1 MEYWRRLTEFI
12 VKDVENANETKRAS
26 VIMRSFSLIMCVYFL
41 VQGICLMVCG
51 VWGGTGIRLLCLMGY
66 VGAFGFTYLNRTQRA
81 LFYTLFFTMVW
92 VVLYVVL
99 FGWDCGVQHFLFA
112 LLILFFAASHESIR
126 RKVSIAVILCA
137 FRLFLYGYTR
147 VCEPFFPLS
156 QGMVSLM
163 QVINTVSIYVLI
175 SVIIILFCQDS
186 LVMEKKLVTYN
197 ERLREAS
204 LHDPLTKLYNR
215 RAMVEYLNELTRK
228 KAWCNIAIGD
238 IDFFKKVN
246 DTYGHEA
253 GDAVLV
259 HVAGLLSDCM
269 ENQGRVC
276 RWGGEEFLL
285 VFRDM
290 NGEKALLELEK
301 IRGLIERQRI
311 VYKEK
316 QISVTMTFGLEEYD
330 NNKPI
335 DLTINNADQKLYM
348 GKSGGRNRVIF

>member
-1 MEYWRRLTEFI
+1 MEYWKKLTEFI

-26 VIMRSFSLIMCVYFL
+26 VIMRSFSLIMCAYFL
-41 VQGICLMVCG
+41 VQGICMMVCG
-51 VWGGTGIRLLCLMGY
+51 VWGGAGIRLLCLMGY
-66 VGAFGFTYLNRTQRA
+66 AGAFGFTYLNRTKSV
-81 LFYTLFFTMVW
+81 LFYTLFFTVIW
-92 VVLYVVL
+92 VVLFVVL

-126 RKVSIAVILCA
+126 RKIPVAVFLCILRLLLYWYTNA
-137 FRLFLYGYTR
+137 F
-147 VCEPFFPLS
+147 EPVFPLNR
-156 QGMVSLM
+156 GMVSLM
-163 QVINTVSIYVLI
+163 QVINTVSIYILL

-186 LVMEKKLVTYN
+186 LVMEKKLVAYN

-215 RAMVEYLNELTRK
+215 RAMVEYLSELK
-228 KAWCNIAIGD
+228 GKNVWCNIAIGD

-259 HVAGLLSDCM
+259 HIAGLLAACM
-269 ENQGRVC
+269 ENKGRVC

-290 NGEKALLELEK
+290 NGEEALLELEQ
-301 IRGLIERQRI
+301 IRALIERQRI

-316 QISVTMTFGLEEYD
+316 TISVTMTFGLDEYD
-330 NNKPI
+330 GSKPV
-335 DLTINNADQKLYM
+335 DLTINSADQKLYM
-348 GKSGGRNRVIF
+348 GKSRGRNRVVF